1 MVQACKQSK
10 VTTNIILDKT
20 LWKLDTMR
28 SKDWQKYVC
37 YNNVFFSFGPPVTKY
52 EKLDDW
58 FKFHSETADDDGSNG
73 NPTGQKLTPL
83 TQTSYRQLSVRRPP
97 LDGP

>member
-10 VTTNIILDKT
+10 VTTNIILDKI

-37 YNNVFFSFGPPVTKY
+37 YNNVFFFPFGPAVTKY
-52 EKLDDW
+52 EELDD
-58 FKFHSETADDDGSNG
+58 
-73 NPTGQKLTPL
+73 
-83 TQTSYRQLSVRRPP
+83 
-97 LDGP
+97 

>member
-37 YNNVFFSFGPPVTKY
+37 YNNVFF
-52 EKLDDW
+52 
-58 FKFHSETADDDGSNG
+58 FHLSQLWPNMKNLMTDLNFI
-73 NPTGQKLTPL
+73 QKQLKMMAVMEIPL
-83 TQTSYRQLSVRRPP
+83 AKN
-97 LDGP
+97 